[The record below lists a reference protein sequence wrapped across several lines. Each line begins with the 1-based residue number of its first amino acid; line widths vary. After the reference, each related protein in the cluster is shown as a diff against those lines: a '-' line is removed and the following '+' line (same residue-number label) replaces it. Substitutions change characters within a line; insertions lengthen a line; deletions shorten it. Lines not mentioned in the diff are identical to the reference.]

1 LIQKEK
7 SDSSKMPIA
16 VELSDALVE
25 HAKSTAATEHRSV
38 PKQIEHW
45 DRIGK
50 TALENPD
57 LPLQM
62 ILATLLSL
70 EEAKDVK
77 VVPYRMEKPI

>member
-1 LIQKEK
+1 
-7 SDSSKMPIA
+7 MPIA
-16 VELSDALVE
+16 IKLPDDLVNDAK
-25 HAKSTAATEHRSV
+25 AAATVEHRSV

-45 DRIGK
+45 ARIGK

-70 EEAKDVK
+70 DEAKAGK
-77 VVPYRMEKPI
+77 VVPYSMEKPI